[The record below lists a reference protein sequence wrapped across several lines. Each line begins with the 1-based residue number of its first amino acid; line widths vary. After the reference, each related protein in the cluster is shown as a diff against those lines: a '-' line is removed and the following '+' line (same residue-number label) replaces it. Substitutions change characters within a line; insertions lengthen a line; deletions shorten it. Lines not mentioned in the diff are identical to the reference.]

1 LEEAITP
8 KSKVIFI
15 ETLGNP
21 TGEIVDLDAISKIAK
36 KHGLP
41 LVVDNT
47 FGTPYLI
54 KPIEHGANIIVH
66 SATKFLGGHGT
77 TIAGTIVDGGNFN
90 WKDKKF
96 ESFNTPDPGYNG
108 LTYSDLGEQAFI
120 VKARVRLLRDTG
132 AALSPFNAFL
142 ILQGIETLSLR
153 VERHVENAKKAAE
166 YLNSNPEVDWITH
179 PEFTTEEQKELADK
193 YYKKGVGSIFTIGM
207 HGGKE
212 RAKRFIE
219 NLEVFSHLA
228 NVADAKSL
236 IIHPASTTHGQ
247 LNEEQLVAA
256 GIKSEMIRISVGLE
270 NIDDLIADLENA
282 IKKSK

>member
-1 LEEAITP
+1 LE
-8 KSKVIFI
+8 
-15 ETLGNP
+15 NP
-21 TGEIVDLDAISKIAK
+21 TGQIVDLDGISKIAK

-54 KPIEHGANIIVH
+54 KPIEHGANIVVH

-77 TIAGTIVDGGNFN
+77 TIAGVIVDGGNFD
-90 WKDKKF
+90 WKGDKF
-96 ESFNTPDPGYNG
+96 ESFNIPDSGYNN
-108 LTYSDLGEQAFI
+108 LIYSDLREQAFI

-132 AALSPFNAFL
+132 AALSPFSAFL

-153 VERHVENAKKAAE
+153 VERHVENSKKIAE
-166 YLNSNPEVDWITH
+166 YLNSHPEVDWITH
-179 PEFTTEEQKELADK
+179 PEFTTEEQKQLADK
-193 YYKKGVGSIFTIGM
+193 YYKKGVGSIFTLGLY
-207 HGGKE
+207 GGKE

-219 NLEVFSHLA
+219 SLEIFSHLA

-247 LNEEQLVAA
+247 LNDEQLEAA
-256 GIKSEMIRISVGLE
+256 GIKPNMIRISIGLE
-270 NIDDLIADLENA
+270 NIDDLITDLENA
-282 IKKSK
+282 IARSK